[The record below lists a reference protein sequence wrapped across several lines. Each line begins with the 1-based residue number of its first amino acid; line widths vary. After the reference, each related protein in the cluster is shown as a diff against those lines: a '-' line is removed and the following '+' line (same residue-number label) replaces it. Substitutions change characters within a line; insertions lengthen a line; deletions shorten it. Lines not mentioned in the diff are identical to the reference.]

1 MTALFRIT
9 LAAGLAGGIAGCA
22 SPPAVPAS
30 AVVERPRMNII
41 AAGQVKD
48 AVAIGRSTRADVV
61 AALGEALV
69 IRFDTGYEVWVYRLA
84 KDARA
89 QGATARRAA
98 PPVPDGAKPDTDAEF
113 VILFAPSGL
122 VAKTRIRPA
131 PPG

>member
-1 MTALFRIT
+1 MTALFRMT
-9 LAAGLAGGIAGCA
+9 LAAGLAGCVAGCA
-22 SPPAVPAS
+22 SPPAVPPS
-30 AVVERPRMNII
+30 AVVARPRTNIV
-41 AAGQVKD
+41 AAGEVKD
-48 AVAIGRSTRADVV
+48 AVAIGKSTRADVV
-61 AALGEALV
+61 AALGETLV

-89 QGATARRAA
+89 QGATARQAA
-98 PPVPDGAKPDTDAEF
+98 PADKAKPDTSAEF

>member
-1 MTALFRIT
+1 MTALFRMT
-9 LAAGLAGGIAGCA
+9 LAAGLAGCIAGCA
-22 SPPAVPAS
+22 SPPAVPPS
-30 AVVERPRMNII
+30 AVVARPGEAIV
-41 AAGQVKD
+41 AADGVKD
-48 AVAIGRSTRADVV
+48 AVAIGKSTRADVV
-61 AALGEALV
+61 AALGETLV

-89 QGATARRAA
+89 QGAATGQAA
-98 PPVPDGAKPDTDAEF
+98 PAAADRAKPDTSGEF

>member
-1 MTALFRIT
+1 MTALFRMT
-9 LAAGLAGGIAGCA
+9 LAAGLAGCIAGCA
-22 SPPAVPAS
+22 SPPAVPPS
-30 AVVERPRMNII
+30 AVVAQAQTRLVAADRM
-41 AAGQVKD
+41 KD

-61 AALGEALV
+61 AALGETLV

-89 QGATARRAA
+89 QGVTARRGATAA
-98 PPVPDGAKPDTDAEF
+98 ADKAPDASGEF